1 MRRQVVNKKSVITRK
16 KQSSEEN
23 VPEQDSVQ
31 EEKINSSVEKNS
43 NENSTEKE
51 KNDEEP
57 EIVSMKH
64 VKGKTGVN
72 EPIQQQIVN
81 NETEHQDKT
90 INRADNNETEKLND
104 KKEVEGKKNNTN
116 TITRCIIHKYF
127 PWFLIILGITIGGY
141 TIYRRF
147 KK

>member
-23 VPEQDSVQ
+23 VPEQDPVQ

>member
-23 VPEQDSVQ
+23 VPEQDPVQ

-127 PWFLIILGITIGGY
+127 TWFLIILGITIGGY